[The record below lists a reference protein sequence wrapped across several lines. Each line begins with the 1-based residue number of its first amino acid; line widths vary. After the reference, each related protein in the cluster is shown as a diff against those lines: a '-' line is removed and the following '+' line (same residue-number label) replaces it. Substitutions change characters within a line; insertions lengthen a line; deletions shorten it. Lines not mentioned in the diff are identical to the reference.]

1 MSWIPPQYLESLVRR
16 TNQIRYIWNE
26 ADLLQVYSLPE
37 GLDVKGLPWAGWV
50 DAAICG
56 FTIAT
61 LEWPIFR
68 LTLLDPDQ
76 TSRDAVEA
84 AWCANIDR
92 RYAEGLEFSRREW
105 TGPIRSPLLTC
116 LNIMHEALF
125 ECLEAGARPLH
136 CPVIA
141 CGLVEHLCAE
151 SQSAFLAWREQ
162 IIDRLDHF
170 YQAPDPLVDL
180 YGQAASKMIVAPQIF
195 DPVLNFDIGQAP
207 QLADDFLRNVD
218 YRSNPLLMSPQQ
230 MKQEGFEGVPYR
242 YS

>member
-1 MSWIPPQYLESLVRR
+1 MSR
-16 TNQIRYIWNE
+16 
-26 ADLLQVYSLPE
+26 
-37 GLDVKGLPWAGWV
+37 
-50 DAAICG
+50 
-56 FTIAT
+56 
-61 LEWPIFR
+61 
-68 LTLLDPDQ
+68 
-76 TSRDAVEA
+76 SRCSA
-84 AWCANIDR
+84 
-92 RYAEGLEFSRREW
+92 
-105 TGPIRSPLLTC
+105 SPLSGDRVRAC
-116 LNIMHEALF
+116 RA
-125 ECLEAGARPLH
+125 PL
-136 CPVIA
+136 
-141 CGLVEHLCAE
+141 CGVPKRL
-151 SQSAFLAWREQ
+151 SREQ